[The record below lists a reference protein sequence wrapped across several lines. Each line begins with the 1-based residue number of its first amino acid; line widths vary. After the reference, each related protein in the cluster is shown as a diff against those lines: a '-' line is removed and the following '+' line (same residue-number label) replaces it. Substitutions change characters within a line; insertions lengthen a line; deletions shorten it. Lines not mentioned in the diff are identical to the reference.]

1 MVAQGRLTPRRMEA
15 WLCPPCEPV
24 SVFAP
29 VDDFE
34 NVEEKVLYGAEDNS
48 TFLECTPRSPQASVQ
63 WFVQRPPDE
72 QRDEV
77 RLPPA
82 PALLPL
88 RGHGGDMGPDLDPPP
103 QPHDGRQV
111 KTDER
116 ILQTEQGLLFRKL
129 HRHDAGIYYCKTLEH
144 GFTQTVAKTALE
156 VITSEQL
163 AHTFPRER
171 GDEPPRL
178 PCPEPQMAP
187 QAPKTWFKD
196 IMHLI
201 SSQNLRRVDEY
212 CARLWCGSGRPHHRK
227 NKLAHTKHVLASV
240 DVGKKGRVAKSHGE
254 RNRVP
259 RQAAA
264 T

>member
-1 MVAQGRLTPRRMEA
+1 M
-15 WLCPPCEPV
+15 
-24 SVFAP
+24 
-29 VDDFE
+29 
-34 NVEEKVLYGAEDNS
+34 
-48 TFLECTPRSPQASVQ
+48 
-63 WFVQRPPDE
+63 
-72 QRDEV
+72 
-77 RLPPA
+77 
-82 PALLPL
+82 
-88 RGHGGDMGPDLDPPP
+88 
-103 QPHDGRQV
+103 

-156 VITSEQL
+156 VISSEQL
-163 AHTFPRER
+163 AHTFPRDW
-171 GDEPPRL
+171 GDESLRL
-178 PCPEPQMAP
+178 PCPEPRLAS

-201 SSQNLRRVDEY
+201 NSQNLRRVEEY
-212 CARLWCGSGRPHHRK
+212 CARLWCGGRPHHHK
-227 NKLAHTKHVLASV
+227 SKLAQAKHALAGV
-240 DVGKKGRVAKSHGE
+240 DMGKKGQMAKHPRE